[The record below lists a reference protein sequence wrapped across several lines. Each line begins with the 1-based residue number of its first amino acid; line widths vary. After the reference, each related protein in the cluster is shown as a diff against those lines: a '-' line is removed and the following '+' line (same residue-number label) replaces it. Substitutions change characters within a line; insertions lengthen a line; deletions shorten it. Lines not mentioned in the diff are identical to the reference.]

1 MKHIISGL
9 HYMSVFNYRM
19 KNGELWFT
27 REGIS
32 PKDRHYDMGNGCFT
46 FLGRYLSCFKLHEG
60 ECLLMLDRGV
70 MLLFSFGSYIWLMM

>member
-1 MKHIISGL
+1 
-9 HYMSVFNYRM
+9 MSVFNYRI

-32 PKDRHYDMGNGCFT
+32 PKDRHYDMGNSF
-46 FLGRYLSCFKLHEG
+46 FILLGRYLSCFKLQEEG
-60 ECLLMLDRGV
+60 CPLMLDRGV